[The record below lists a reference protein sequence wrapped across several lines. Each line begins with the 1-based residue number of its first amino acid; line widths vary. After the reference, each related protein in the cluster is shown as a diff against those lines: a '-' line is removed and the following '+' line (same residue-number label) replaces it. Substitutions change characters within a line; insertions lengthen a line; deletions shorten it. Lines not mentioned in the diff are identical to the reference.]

1 MARSI
6 VEVALVV
13 WAAGVKAPGGLEA
26 RWSGSQPPPT
36 DRGPAYV
43 TEQGGRQRVRSRK
56 VSSNDC
62 PSGSTTGRLP
72 CTQSRLNRS
81 REVARP
87 ASVALTVAKCN
98 PRRLNP
104 FCVKRMKQWERQR
117 ILNRKRGFGP
127 LLDVC
132 DRCVEQSCMRLPRK
146 LSLNVCARVIEVK
159 HA

>member
-72 CTQSRLNRS
+72 CTQSRRISQAKQAACRVPFPRHGEPRVAGRLRCLRHTRRELANSKTRGSAWARAARANHPRHDLRQFDS
-81 REVARP
+81 RTP
-87 ASVALTVAKCN
+87 
-98 PRRLNP
+98 
-104 FCVKRMKQWERQR
+104 
-117 ILNRKRGFGP
+117 
-127 LLDVC
+127 
-132 DRCVEQSCMRLPRK
+132 
-146 LSLNVCARVIEVK
+146 IEN
-159 HA
+159 HSQEYSQGQP